1 MIMLNACYCMLFKFL
16 VYFITL
22 LGEGVKEGSF
32 LSLNPTGFTDY
43 KDCKTECDLKSV
55 DVLQLLVKSF
65 LHD

>member
-1 MIMLNACYCMLFKFL
+1 M
-16 VYFITL
+16 
-22 LGEGVKEGSF
+22 KEGSF
-32 LSLNPTGFTDY
+32 LSLNPTGFADY